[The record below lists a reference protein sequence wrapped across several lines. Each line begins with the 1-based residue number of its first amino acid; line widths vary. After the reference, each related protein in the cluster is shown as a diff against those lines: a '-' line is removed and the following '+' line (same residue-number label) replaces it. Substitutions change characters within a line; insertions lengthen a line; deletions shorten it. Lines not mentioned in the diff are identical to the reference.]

1 MKKSILKYFCAILFI
16 LFLLVSLASAS
27 TMQYTRF
34 SDFEYIDF
42 PNSGADVEYYR
53 TDTRN
58 AEEIQNI
65 IEKNNIRTTNS
76 SDIVRI
82 ERYFVKTREAKIN
95 TTGKMYLRNI
105 TEQGRGFFKNESIEH
120 SSFNAGKLTNY
131 QDRTVDPYF
140 RNTSS
145 LLKFIILRNIIYD
158 TEKSLEISTEYS
170 YESPDHYTEI
180 IVWDMYTCI
189 TFETYNIFKN
199 EWKTGELYIPEGT
212 VFMGIEHES
221 DGLERFNQPI
231 SQTVII

>member
-1 MKKSILKYFCAILFI
+1 MKKTILNYFCVIIFVL
-16 LFLLVSLASAS
+16 LFLISCSSAS

-34 SDFEYIDF
+34 SDFEYIDL
-42 PNSGADVEYYR
+42 PDSGADVEYYIK
-53 TDTRN
+53 DTRD

-65 IEKNNIRTTNS
+65 IEKNNICTIAN
-76 SDIVRI
+76 SDIIRI
-82 ERYFVKTREAKIN
+82 EKYFVKTREAKIN
-95 TTGKMYLRNI
+95 TTEKIYLKNI
-105 TEQGRGFFKNESIEH
+105 TDQGRGFFKNESIEH

-131 QDRTVDPYF
+131 QDRTVDPYL

-145 LLKFIILRNIIYD
+145 LFKFIILRNIISD

-199 EWKTGELYIPEGT
+199 EWRTGELYIPEGT
-212 VFMGIEHES
+212 VFIGIEHES
-221 DGLERFNQPI
+221 DGLERFGQPI
-231 SQTVII
+231 DQTVIV